1 MNDYILDIQICEDNV
16 QKHEQDSEE
25 EIPPLEITQPP
36 QPVLSKRKETKI
48 QNDTEYWTDEEN
60 KEDEIDFEK
69 E

>member
-25 EIPPLEITQPP
+25 EISPTEITQPP
-36 QPVLSKRKETKI
+36 QLSKRKETKI

-60 KEDEIDFEK
+60 KEEEIDFEK

>member
-25 EIPPLEITQPP
+25 EISPPEIAQTP

-48 QNDTEYWTDEEN
+48 QNDTEYWTNEEN
-60 KEDEIDFEK
+60 KEEEIDFEK